1 MRVIILG
8 AGEVGKGLAATLCLE
23 NNDVVMVDQDEKLL
37 EDLSETLDIMIFAG
51 NGAWPS
57 TLNAIQVQD
66 AQLIVAV
73 SNLDE
78 VNILSCSIAK
88 QLNPDIRTV
97 ARVSNDDYFS
107 ELYHLEP
114 KDLGIDHVVVPQV
127 ECTSAVMEVIHRP
140 TLKEVVHLSSPGAV
154 ICGFQLNP
162 GSPMV
167 GAQLFNFPRKDLLE
181 KVRVCAIWRR
191 GRLIIPRGKE
201 RFNNYDEIY
210 VAGDKE
216 FTDAL
221 IEWATVEEYKVSNAV
236 VAGANPLALEVAEDL
251 LKSGVNVT
259 LVEPDRKLAEEALD
273 KISGRMTIINADATS
288 GETLQE
294 AGADNCDAF
303 VSILPQ
309 DENNVLSTLMAKR
322 LGAKKVIAIINKPD
336 YREIISSM
344 EDIDCCF
351 SSRIAAL
358 NSIINLIKGSDRR
371 IGAMLHR
378 ISAEIF
384 DMTVVPKCPID
395 NKAIRD
401 STCPEEA
408 VFAMILRGNVIIPA
422 IGNEVFQTGDR
433 VVMMGTNQAMRDS
446 ERLFVK
452 KSFFG

>member
-1 MRVIILG
+1 MKVIILG

-23 NNDVVMVDQDEKLL
+23 NNDVVMVDTDEKIL
-37 EDLSETLDIMIFAG
+37 EDLSETLDIMTYTG

-57 TLNAIQVQD
+57 TLNAIGVQD
-66 AQLIVAV
+66 AQLLVAV

-78 VNILSCSIAK
+78 VNILACAMAK
-88 QLNPDIRTV
+88 QLNSDIRTV
-97 ARVSNDDYFS
+97 ARVGYKDYFPDKLDIS
-107 ELYHLEP
+107 H
-114 KDLGIDHVVVPQV
+114 KDLGIDHMVIPQV
-127 ECTSAVMEVIHRP
+127 ECKSAVMEVIQRP

-154 ICGFQLNP
+154 ICGFQINP

-181 KVRVCAIWRR
+181 KVRICAIWRR

-210 VAGDKE
+210 VAGDKQY
-216 FTDAL
+216 TDDL
-221 IEWATVEEYKVSNAV
+221 TEWATVDDSTVSHAV
-236 VAGANPLALEVAEDL
+236 IAGANALAYEVAEEL
-251 LKSGVNVT
+251 VKNGVNVT

-273 KISGRMTIINADATS
+273 KIAGGMTVINADATS
-288 GETLQE
+288 GDALQE
-294 AGADNCDAF
+294 AGADRCDAF

-344 EDIDCCF
+344 ESIDCCF

-358 NSIINLIKGSDRR
+358 NSIINLIKGTDRR

-384 DMTVVPKCPID
+384 DMTVVPKCPIAD
-395 NKAIRD
+395 KAIRD
-401 STCPEEA
+401 STCPEDA

-433 VVMMGTNQAMRDS
+433 VVMMGTTQAMRES
-446 ERLFVK
+446 EKLFVK
-452 KSFFG
+452 KSLFG

>member
-1 MRVIILG
+1 M
-8 AGEVGKGLAATLCLE
+8 
-23 NNDVVMVDQDEKLL
+23 
-37 EDLSETLDIMIFAG
+37 
-51 NGAWPS
+51 
-57 TLNAIQVQD
+57 
-66 AQLIVAV
+66 
-73 SNLDE
+73 
-78 VNILSCSIAK
+78 
-88 QLNPDIRTV
+88 
-97 ARVSNDDYFS
+97 
-107 ELYHLEP
+107 
-114 KDLGIDHVVVPQV
+114 
-127 ECTSAVMEVIHRP
+127 
-140 TLKEVVHLSSPGAV
+140 
-154 ICGFQLNP
+154 
-162 GSPMV
+162 
-167 GAQLFNFPRKDLLE
+167 
-181 KVRVCAIWRR
+181 
-191 GRLIIPRGKE
+191 
-201 RFNNYDEIY
+201 
-210 VAGDKE
+210 
-216 FTDAL
+216 
-221 IEWATVEEYKVSNAV
+221 